1 MIEFKIILLFLKK
14 NRKVSFETKN
24 PIDMEV
30 AVTKG
35 IKVSVVAEYQPF
47 YSDPLRNHY
56 AFSYRIRIE
65 NHSDATMKLLKR
77 HWYIWDSAGI
87 SDEVIGDGVVGFQP
101 VIEPGSFHE
110 YVSGCN
116 FKSDTGKMYGFY
128 TMERVLD
135 GKTFLIVI
143 PEFIMMV
150 PYKLN

>member
-1 MIEFKIILLFLKK
+1 
-14 NRKVSFETKN
+14 
-24 PIDMEV
+24 MEV

-35 IKVSVVAEYQPF
+35 IKVSVIAEYQPF
-47 YSDPLRNHY
+47 YSDPLHNHY

-65 NHSDATMKLLKR
+65 NHSDTTMKLLKR

-87 SDEVIGDGVVGFQP
+87 SGFQP
-101 VIEPGSFHE
+101 IIEPGSFHE

-116 FKSDTGKMYGFY
+116 FKSDVGKMYGFY

-143 PEFIMMV
+143 PEFMMMV